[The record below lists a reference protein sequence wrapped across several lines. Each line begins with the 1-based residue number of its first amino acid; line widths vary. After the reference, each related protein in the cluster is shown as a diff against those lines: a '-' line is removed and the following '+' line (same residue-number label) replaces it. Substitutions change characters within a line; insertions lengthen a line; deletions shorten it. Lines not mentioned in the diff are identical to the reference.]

1 VDLVGDGMDERRA
14 LTQKVEHSFRLIFR
28 RVQRD
33 LNELFKG
40 NDITSH
46 EFIFLK
52 RLSLEEPIKISDL
65 SKDMNVTASYATAVS
80 ERLLKHGYLNRNRS
94 TVDRR
99 IVELTSTPTGSELV
113 ERLERRKA
121 AYLQIL
127 FSHLSL
133 DDMEM
138 LDHLLEKMQ
147 KGIS

>member
-1 VDLVGDGMDERRA
+1 MDERRA
-14 LTQKVEHSFRLIFR
+14 LTQKVEQSFRLIFR

-40 NDITSH
+40 NGITSH

-80 ERLLKHGYLNRNRS
+80 ERLLKQGFLNRNRS
-94 TVDRR
+94 TIDRR
-99 IVELTSTPTGSELV
+99 IVELTSTPSGRMLV

-121 AYLQIL
+121 VYLQKL
-127 FSHLSL
+127 FSHVSME
-133 DDMEM
+133 DMET
-138 LDHLLEKMQ
+138 LDVLLEKIQ
-147 KGIS
+147 KGMD

>member
-1 VDLVGDGMDERRA
+1 MDDRKA
-14 LTQKVEHSFRLIFR
+14 LIQKVEQSFRFTFR

-33 LNELFKG
+33 INELFKD
-40 NDITSH
+40 NDMTSH

-99 IVELTSTPTGSELV
+99 IVELTSTPTGKTLV
-113 ERLERRKA
+113 EELERRKA
-121 AYLQIL
+121 AYLQKM
-127 FSHLSL
+127 FTHLSL
-133 DDMEM
+133 EDLEA
-138 LDHLLEKMQ
+138 LVHLFDKM
-147 KGIS
+147 KREIE

>member
-1 VDLVGDGMDERRA
+1 MDDRKA
-14 LTQKVEHSFRLIFR
+14 LIQKVEQSFRFTFR

-33 LNELFKG
+33 INELFKD
-40 NDITSH
+40 NDMTSH

-99 IVELTSTPTGSELV
+99 IVELTSTPTGKTLV
-113 ERLERRKA
+113 EELERRKA
-121 AYLQIL
+121 AYLQKL
-127 FSHLSL
+127 FTHLSL
-133 DDMEM
+133 EE
-138 LDHLLEKMQ
+138 LEALVHLFDKM
-147 KGIS
+147 KREIE

>member
-1 VDLVGDGMDERRA
+1 MDDRKT
-14 LTQKVEHSFRLIFR
+14 LIQKVEQSFRFTFR

-33 LNELFKG
+33 INELFKD
-40 NDITSH
+40 NDMTSH

-99 IVELTSTPTGSELV
+99 IVELTSTPTGKTLV
-113 ERLERRKA
+113 EELERRKA
-121 AYLQIL
+121 AYLQKM
-127 FSHLSL
+127 FTHLSL
-133 DDMEM
+133 EE
-138 LDHLLEKMQ
+138 LEALVHLFDKM
-147 KGIS
+147 KREIE

>member
-1 VDLVGDGMDERRA
+1 MDDRKA
-14 LTQKVEHSFRLIFR
+14 LIQKVEQSFRFTFR

-33 LNELFKG
+33 INELFKD
-40 NDITSH
+40 NDMTSH

-99 IVELTSTPTGSELV
+99 IVELTSTPTGKTLV
-113 ERLERRKA
+113 EELERRKA
-121 AYLQIL
+121 AYLQKM
-127 FSHLSL
+127 FTHLSL
-133 DDMEM
+133 EE
-138 LDHLLEKMQ
+138 LEALVHLFDKM
-147 KGIS
+147 KREIE